1 MSPVHRSSSNV
12 DAASNAA
19 IAASVLAQERFSEG
33 EEDLEDAWIQRSAS
47 MPPAMFDGESSRSSR
62 DRGRSGICIQRNR
75 GSRHRHRII
84 QESRS
89 EDELTTSG
97 GGKEG
102 GSQESEEAKV
112 EEVAT
117 DSYPRGRRNAFRGA
131 RVVRRATC
139 AADGSYSTGRSS
151 AAERPEYVGHVMS
164 CDANSGSCDPNS
176 GSCDANSGSCD
187 ANVTPTV
194 QYIVGIV
201 MPLYSLVRHVMCHC
215 SATTT
220 TCLS

>member
-19 IAASVLAQERFSEG
+19 IASMLAQQHFNKG
-33 EEDLEDAWIQRSAS
+33 EEDLEETGIQRSSS
-47 MPPAMFDGESSRSSR
+47 MPPAMFDGEASSRHSSSR

-84 QESRS
+84 QESWS

-97 GGKEG
+97 GGP
-102 GSQESEEAKV
+102 QEV
-112 EEVAT
+112 EEPKTEEVT

-139 AADGSYSTGRSS
+139 AADGSYSTSRST
-151 AAERPEYVGHVMS
+151 AAERPEYVG
-164 CDANSGSCDPNS
+164 G
-176 GSCDANSGSCD
+176 
-187 ANVTPTV
+187 
-194 QYIVGIV
+194 VGVESIQ
-201 MPLYSLVRHVMCHC
+201 LQ
-215 SATTT
+215 
-220 TCLS
+220 